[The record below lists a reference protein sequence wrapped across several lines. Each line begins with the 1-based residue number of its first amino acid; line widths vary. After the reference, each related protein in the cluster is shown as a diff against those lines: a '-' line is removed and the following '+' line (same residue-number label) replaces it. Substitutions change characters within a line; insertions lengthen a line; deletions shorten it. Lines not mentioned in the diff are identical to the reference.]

1 MCRGQQNRIKKKLRG
16 IKGSERGQFEWDLD
30 LMRVKQQNREDE
42 VIADEEGKV
51 ASSEEGRQVKLTKV
65 LLVQSLI
72 CLGEVKK
79 SEEKR

>member
-1 MCRGQQNRIKKKLRG
+1 MRG
-16 IKGSERGQFEWDLD
+16 
-30 LMRVKQQNREDE
+30 KQQNREDE

-72 CLGEVKK
+72 CQGEVKK
-79 SEEKR
+79 SEEKT